1 MDKKRKVTSD
11 IKPKR
16 KWNKFENEN
25 SEANGKA
32 IYCIFN
38 GVNLSNSK
46 GLQYLNILD
55 NVFLFE
61 YQLVCNM

>member
-1 MDKKRKVTSD
+1 MEQIWKMKTVRPMARLFIVFSMVL
-11 IKPKR
+11 IL
-16 KWNKFENEN
+16 
-25 SEANGKA
+25 
-32 IYCIFN
+32 
-38 GVNLSNSK
+38 VNSK

>member
-1 MDKKRKVTSD
+1 MENGQLSLVSMDKKRKVTSD

-38 GVNLSNSK
+38 GVNLSKFKRITISK
-46 GLQYLNILD
+46 YLG
-55 NVFLFE
+55 
-61 YQLVCNM
+61 

>member
-38 GVNLSNSK
+38 GVNLSKFKRITISK
-46 GLQYLNILD
+46 YLG
-55 NVFLFE
+55 
-61 YQLVCNM
+61 